1 MLMRVIAGPDGW
13 VHTLI
18 EQDAPKGWQPPAE
31 PYGAVIAA
39 RPEIELPLLFLTA
52 DGHLTTPHDDDAAWL
67 RYREMGYSAESAMER
82 AMARPLGQLPDVP
95 LKERQALRTRAQA
108 LLPAAPAAVR
118 DRLRRP

>member
-39 RPEIELPLLFLTA
+39 RPEIELPLLE
-52 DGHLTTPHDDDAAWL
+52 GHVGELPQRPGH
-67 RYREMGYSAESAMER
+67 
-82 AMARPLGQLPDVP
+82 RPLHG
-95 LKERQALRTRAQA
+95 
-108 LLPAAPAAVR
+108 
-118 DRLRRP
+118 